1 MSGRE
6 DESYGTKP
14 LTWVDRLGVWMSA
27 RAVGQAVR
35 RRFPGQRVR
44 ALDLGCGYH
53 ASLLVELRP
62 LLSQGT
68 GVDFHVSSQ
77 VSAIPGFQVI
87 EGRVEEVLPRLEAGA
102 YDLVTLINVLEHLQ
116 DDAGVLLGIRRLL
129 SPGGLLVINVPTW
142 AGKRALEFSA
152 FRLGLSPRQ
161 EMNDHKM
168 YYGIRDLW
176 PLLVRAGFRPSDL
189 RLRHHKFG
197 LNLFAEAVLGKAE
210 P

>member
-6 DESYGTKP
+6 DESYGTRP
-14 LTWVDRLGVWMSA
+14 LTGVDRFGVWMSA
-27 RAVGQAVR
+27 RAVRQAVR
-35 RRFPGQRVR
+35 RRFPGRRVG

-62 LLSQGT
+62 LLAEGT
-68 GVDFHVSSQ
+68 CVDFHVSSQ
-77 VSAIPGFQVI
+77 VSAIPGLRVI
-87 EGRVEEVLPRLEAGA
+87 EGRVEEVVPRLESGA

-116 DDAGVLLGIRRLL
+116 DDAGAILGIRRLL
-129 SPGGLLVINVPTW
+129 SPGGLLLINVPTW

-161 EMNDHKM
+161 EMDDHKM
-168 YYGIRDLW
+168 YYGIRELW

-197 LNLFAEAVLGKAE
+197 LNLFAEAVWGQAE

>member
-6 DESYGTKP
+6 DESYGTRP
-14 LTWVDRLGVWMSA
+14 LTRVDRLGVWMSA

-35 RRFPGQRVR
+35 RRFPERKVR

-62 LLSQGT
+62 LLAQAT
-68 GVDFHVSSQ
+68 CVDFHVSSQ
-77 VSAIPGFQVI
+77 VSAMPGFRVI
-87 EGRVEEVLPRLEAGA
+87 EGRVEEVVARLDAAA
-102 YDLVTLINVLEHLQ
+102 YDLVTLINVLEHLK
-116 DDAGVLLGIRRLL
+116 DGAGAIVAIRRLL
-129 SPGGLLVINVPTW
+129 APGGLLLINVPTW

-152 FRLGLSPRQ
+152 FRLGLSPRK
-161 EMNDHKM
+161 EMDDHKM

-189 RLRHHKFG
+189 HLRHHKFG
-197 LNLFAEAVLGKAE
+197 LNLFAEAVCGAAE